1 MSRVKNLRTLNQ
13 KIKSTKRLAFLG
25 EGDNTWLLLQLPILS
40 HYSAL
45 RTSAAVIIT
54 GGDSQLGHKHTSS
67 VHSRGEGPTQ
77 ASLIRKYTGGCVSL
91 GSTGG
96 LRCRRTFRT
105 QCSTPFRRARVRTI
119 CLFFSAASA
128 VAPPWTP
135 LPEIPG
141 NPGASRDITKL
152 TLLHRLRLFH
162 GGLRPPSCRPTW
174 PPPHEQPSDPPHW
187 ELKSKFHAV
196 AERRSSLHS

>member
-1 MSRVKNLRTLNQ
+1 MTPPATTTPFTLCATQ
-13 KIKSTKRLAFLG
+13 
-25 EGDNTWLLLQLPILS
+25 
-40 HYSAL
+40 
-45 RTSAAVIIT
+45 AAVIIMRE
-54 GGDSQLGHKHTSS
+54 DSQLGHKHTSS

-96 LRCRRTFRT
+96 LRFRRTFRT
-105 QCSTPFRRARVRTI
+105 QCSLPFRRVRVRAI
-119 CLFFSAASA
+119 CVFFSAVSV

-162 GGLRPPSCRPTW
+162 GGLRPPSRRSTRPPAPRPTK
-174 PPPHEQPSDPPHW
+174 QPT
-187 ELKSKFHAV
+187 
-196 AERRSSLHS
+196 SLGVEK